1 MPTDFPHAVTPD
13 PSVLPGVWR
22 AHALPVAPGVAWP
35 SGHPALDAL
44 LPGQGW
50 PVGALVEVL
59 QAPTAHH
66 EWQLVLPALG
76 AWQRHVP
83 GPGLPPRPGVVL
95 VGPPHA
101 AFTPALTAHGLG
113 AAGLVAVGVDDP
125 AQRLWACEQ
134 ALQCPEVGAVL
145 AWLPH
150 APMAALRRLQHAA
163 ARQGGLLWAFRPLAV
178 QHQATPAVLRLA
190 VQAVQTA
197 PVGEGVQVQVL
208 KRRGPPVSI
217 PVPLAPVD
225 AVLHAALAGA
235 RWRQRLRQ
243 AGLPPRTHEVPHDT
257 PPLVAGAGQRAAAT
271 PPPAHA

>member
-1 MPTDFPHAVTPD
+1 MPTASLHAVMPD

-22 AHALPVAPGVAWP
+22 AHALPMAPGAAWP

-59 QAPTAHH
+59 QAQAVHH

-95 VGPPHA
+95 VGPPHT
-101 AFTPALTAHGLG
+101 AFTPALSAHGLG
-113 AAGLVAVGVDDP
+113 TPGLVAVGVDDP

-178 QHQATPAVLRLA
+178 QHQASPAVLRLA
-190 VQAVQTA
+190 VQAA
-197 PVGEGVQVQVL
+197 PVGEGVQVRVL
-208 KRRGPPVSI
+208 KRRGPPVPT
-217 PVPLAPVD
+217 PVPLTPGN
-225 AVLHAALAGA
+225 AVLQAVLAGA
-235 RWRQRLRQ
+235 RWRHRLRQ

-257 PPLVAGAGQRAAAT
+257 PPLVAGAGQRPAAI
-271 PPPAHA
+271 PQPAHA